1 MFYFSEIEGWPK
13 PFYVLFFL
21 FLFFEF
27 KIFSFDDIT
36 IVTHR
41 LGLLL
46 TG

>member
-1 MFYFSEIEGWPK
+1 MFYFSEIEVWPK

-21 FLFFEF
+21 FFDF
-27 KIFSFDDIT
+27 KVFSFDNLAIAA
-36 IVTHR
+36 HR

>member
-1 MFYFSEIEGWPK
+1 MFCFSEIEVWPK
-13 PFYVLFFL
+13 PFYVLFSL

-27 KIFSFDDIT
+27 KIFSFDDLT

-46 TG
+46 SG

>member
-1 MFYFSEIEGWPK
+1 MFYFSEIKVWPK

-27 KIFSFDDIT
+27 KTFSFNQLAIAA
-36 IVTHR
+36 HR
-41 LGLLL
+41 FGLLL